1 MRSDFVVVAC
11 VRLQNLAQMG
21 LAQDND
27 VVQALTPNRS
37 DQPFGK
43 AILLGRGWCG
53 RLVPDAHGTQSARD
67 NTALYLGLT
76 RYISSGPYLAPG
88 RNVVRNN
95 LVAFNLVGP
104 AAECHRLEQLNPFG
118 IRQIGGGG
126 SLAVGPDKVNVECPP
141 RVKMTWPVGSSPK
154 LF

>member
-43 AILLGRGWCG
+43 AILPGRGWCG
-53 RLVPDAHGTQSARD
+53 RLVPDAHGTESAYD
-67 NTALYLGLT
+67 NGTVDFIAIPNHAAGSPVPRKGLGDLT
-76 RYISSGPYLAPG
+76 CDPLRCRVCCDVDPDEISAMKPH
-88 RNVVRNN
+88 NH
-95 LVAFNLVGP
+95 
-104 AAECHRLEQLNPFG
+104 E
-118 IRQIGGGG
+118 
-126 SLAVGPDKVNVECPP
+126 AVEYFEAN
-141 RVKMTWPVGSSPK
+141 
-154 LF
+154 